1 MALRSVIDIA
11 INSAAFNRFST
22 QFKQYQAALA
32 GTNASWAQ
40 VSKNVTGTRQNFNQ
54 LVAASMAQQTQARM
68 LAQAQAHA
76 TTQLNRQQGSWLS
89 MAKSSASVA
98 VHVKDMTRSLL
109 RWSAITGAISGLLGA
124 GGLFG
129 IERLAASA
137 SGQRRSAMGL
147 GTTPGQSTAFDINYS
162 RMINPQSF
170 LGGVAD
176 ALTDV
181 TKRIGLI
188 GAGFSNKELEG
199 KTTTQVGVELIDKLK
214 AIADKTPESQLEQ
227 VRTAQHLDQF
237 ITLDELRALRRMSP
251 QEVQQHRQ
259 GYNRDIK
266 SVDLPPAVQR
276 AWQALDIQLERAGAQ
291 IKATFITGLVPLT
304 GPIEKLSGAFQRLVS
319 ALMDEATKGKWI
331 ETLAGGLNSLADT
344 VGSKSFQKSVTDFV
358 HDVAELAMALGR
370 AVKWIVG
377 FLPKETKEQFGP
389 PAPNAVYQPPSPE
402 RDKAWDEAQ
411 RKRIADDME
420 EIRKIFTPTPGYV
433 EPGTGQDERN
443 VPSAVIDGQLKRLFD
458 ALIARITQA
467 PAPILSPMG
476 YNGTPFGGGG
486 ARIWNAAYTPGQGGF
501 GPFGPGMPNFG
512 PSPGGFGPG
521 TGGGGKFSRGT
532 NAQTTHDFFI
542 GQGWSEA
549 QVAGIMANVQNESGF
564 DPSRVNQT
572 GGDAGLFQWRGPRAR
587 QFQAMYGHRV
597 QDGTLQEQLQFA
609 QWELTHTE
617 KNAGDRLKQINEAGA
632 AGDWVTRGFERP
644 DPNRINIIAAERSAL
659 ARRMQG
665 QYSGGVQVI
674 INNNTGGNAVVTTSA
689 LANQT

>member
-11 INSAAFNRFST
+11 INSAAFNRFSA

-68 LAQAQAHA
+68 LAQAQAHT

-109 RWSAITGAISGLLGA
+109 RWSAITGTISGLLGA

-162 RMINPQSF
+162 RMVNPQSF

-266 SVDLPPAVQR
+266 TVDLPPAVQR

-344 VGSKSFQKSVTDFV
+344 VGSKSFQTSVTDFV
-358 HDVAELAMALGR
+358 RDVGELAIAIGK
-370 AVKWIVG
+370 AVKWIASFLPEERKPGDPPAVSVITG
-377 FLPKETKEQFGP
+377 LPKEQPGPLPPEVTKPPGVYTPKGNETRNKEMDDAEKTLLENLNRALIPFG
-389 PAPNAVYQPPSPE
+389 NWLKTLGNNTGIGPSGG
-402 RDKAWDEAQ
+402 WQ
-411 RKRIADDME
+411 I
-420 EIRKIFTPTPGYV
+420 TPTPSSFSGM
-433 EPGTGQDERN
+433 P
-443 VPSAVIDGQLKRLFD
+443 L
-458 ALIARITQA
+458 
-467 PAPILSPMG
+467 
-476 YNGTPFGGGG
+476 GGGG
-486 ARIWNAAYTPGQGGF
+486 VPRIWNASYTPGQGGF

-512 PSPGGFGPG
+512 PSPGGFAPG

-532 NAQTTHDFFI
+532 NAQITHDFFI
-542 GQGWSEA
+542 SQGWSEA
-549 QVAGIMANVQNESGF
+549 NVAGIMASAQGESGF
-564 DPSRVNQT
+564 DPHAVNKA

-587 QFQAMYGHRV
+587 QFAAMYGHRV

-617 KNAGDRLKQINEAGA
+617 KRAGDRLRQISEAGA
-632 AGDWVTRGFERP
+632 SGDWVTRGFERP

-674 INNNTGGNAVVTTSA
+674 INNNTGGNAVVTTAA